1 MFSGEG
7 IRTQE
12 VHYLEFFPSCY
23 LFISSVYLT
32 GQCGLVST
40 YVWRNKSEWETG
52 WAQARGVEVRSEP
65 RISAGSLA
73 GACPAAQPG
82 GQAPPTP
89 APGTAHLAPPLRLPP
104 GLQGSGSTLHTQPC
118 LPGSIR
124 SARARGRSPE
134 STDQLGF
141 SSMWAASPPTTS
153 ATLTLLRYKRLFQ
166 TSVCTSSE
174 KGKEM
179 HLR

>member
-104 GLQGSGSTLHTQPC
+104 GLQGSGSTLCTPSPASQGPSGA
-118 LPGSIR
+118 PGL
-124 SARARGRSPE
+124 AADPRSPRI
-134 STDQLGF
+134 SLGSRACGQPLLQQLQ
-141 SSMWAASPPTTS
+141 
-153 ATLTLLRYKRLFQ
+153 LL
-166 TSVCTSSE
+166 
-174 KGKEM
+174 
-179 HLR
+179 

>member
-23 LFISSVYLT
+23 LFISSAYLT

-40 YVWRNKSEWETG
+40 YVERNKSEWETG
-52 WAQARGVEVRSEP
+52 WAQARGVEVRSEL

-73 GACPAAQPG
+73 GACLAAQPG

-89 APGTAHLAPPLRLPP
+89 APGTAHLAPPLRLQPA
-104 GLQGSGSTLHTQPC
+104 LQGSGSTLCTPSPASQGASGAPGLAADPRSRRISLGSRACGQP
-118 LPGSIR
+118 LLQ
-124 SARARGRSPE
+124 
-134 STDQLGF
+134 QLQ
-141 SSMWAASPPTTS
+141 
-153 ATLTLLRYKRLFQ
+153 LL
-166 TSVCTSSE
+166 
-174 KGKEM
+174 
-179 HLR
+179 